1 MPARK
6 SKGDAGKFVFD
17 FESLPEGFVLAKPIQ
32 REAYDPEVLEELE
45 KEGRLLKTRKRDGWK
60 LFALFNK
67 KGKAR
72 IFTDGLRD
80 VSDRVPHLVKELE
93 SLGWS
98 KTLLVG
104 EGVMVVNGKDERTA
118 AQSVLNSGPKRALE
132 VQEELGLMRF
142 VTFDIIF
149 SMGVCVLDTSYKVR
163 LASLKDLGLQP
174 SLKHVSDVEVVD
186 ETLETAKKMV
196 VEKKWEG
203 LVLYDSEFRSS
214 FRLDGKSP
222 ERVKGCYKWKPIY
235 EDDFIVRRWL
245 ASKTDPERMKEV
257 ELLQIDPKTGKEFS
271 CGKLGGF
278 SNDMREKLKKIRYPI
293 VMQVNF
299 DGRFA
304 SGKLDNAR
312 FADIRKDKK
321 PKDCVAPKG
330 FTPESRNK
338 SAKPASSGG
347 GGGGDILDSAVDVI
361 ADVAGAVVENLGG
374 ATEVAGDIAGEVIE
388 GLGDICS

>member
-6 SKGDAGKFVFD
+6 SQSKGDLKNFSFD
-17 FESLPEGFVLAKPIQ
+17 FESLSEGFVLAKPIQ
-32 REAYDPEVLEELE
+32 REAYDPKVLEELE
-45 KEGRLLKTRKRDGWK
+45 KEGRLIITRKRDGWK

-67 KGKAR
+67 NGKVR

-80 VSDRVPHLVKELE
+80 VSDRVPHIVKEFE

-98 KTLLVG
+98 KALLVG
-104 EGVMVVNGKDERTA
+104 EGVMVINGKDERTA
-118 AQSVLNSGPKRALE
+118 AASVLSSGPIRALE
-132 VQEELGLMRF
+132 VQEEMGFMRF
-142 VTFDIIF
+142 VAFGIIF
-149 SMGVCVLDTSYKVR
+149 SLGACVLDLPYKILVN
-163 LASLKDLGLQP
+163 ALKDLELQP
-174 SLKHVSDVEVVD
+174 SLKHVSGVEVVD

-196 VEKKWEG
+196 IENKWEG

-214 FRLDGKSP
+214 FRLDGKNP

-235 EDDFIVRRWL
+235 EDDFIVRKWF
-245 ASKTDPERMKEV
+245 ASKTDPERLKEV
-257 ELLQIDPKTGKEFS
+257 EILQINPKTGKEFS

-278 SNDMREKLKKIRYPI
+278 TNEMRKKLKKARYPI

-321 PKDCVAPKG
+321 PKDCVAPKS
-330 FTPESRNK
+330 FKIS
-338 SAKPASSGG
+338 
-347 GGGGDILDSAVDVI
+347 
-361 ADVAGAVVENLGG
+361 
-374 ATEVAGDIAGEVIE
+374 
-388 GLGDICS
+388 